1 MPAGPP
7 HPERV
12 DTAHDD
18 IGPIERLLGLLELEG
33 YGCLG
38 DLEVEARMHARL
50 LDAVDDLTVEVGADQ
65 AHLVAVVRERKS
77 EGCRHYARAKNANG
91 RHASPERR
99 NEPAPAFRQHLR
111 AKLRHGP
118 KSHLARTVRPRTPR
132 GY

>member
-38 DLEVEARMHARL
+38 DLEVEA
-50 LDAVDDLTVEVGADQ
+50 GADQ
-65 AHLVAVVRERKS
+65 AHLMAIVRERKG
-77 EGCRHYARAKNANG
+77 EGCRHYAGAKNANG
-91 RHASPERR
+91 RHASLAHRSGTSQQAALRPPL
-99 NEPAPAFRQHLR
+99 PARP
-111 AKLRHGP
+111 RHGSR
-118 KSHLARTVRPRTPR
+118 SHLARTVRPHTPR
-132 GY
+132 